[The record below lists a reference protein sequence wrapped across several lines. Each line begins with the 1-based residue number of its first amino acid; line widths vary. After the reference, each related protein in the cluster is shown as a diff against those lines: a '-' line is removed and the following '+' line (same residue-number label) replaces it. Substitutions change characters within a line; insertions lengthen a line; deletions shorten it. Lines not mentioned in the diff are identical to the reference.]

1 MSQENVEIV
10 RRIYDEYVA
19 RPEAVRELYHP
30 DYETD
35 VTDVAP
41 DFDVIRG
48 FDAALEALRSYMET
62 FEDFYIELE
71 EVIHADEEH
80 VVVEVRD
87 GGRVPGSDSEVR
99 NHRFHVCLPRRQGRS
114 LLVSPRQE
122 QRPRSRRVVGIA
134 ALDEKQHPF
143 REILRGRCRRRTSSL
158 LNAPVRSGRPRTR
171 GSSWGREEPP

>member
-1 MSQENVEIV
+1 MSEENVEVV
-10 RRIYDEYVA
+10 RRIYDEIVA

-62 FEDFYIELE
+62 FEDFYIELD

-87 GGRVPGSDSEVR
+87 GGRMRGSDSVVR
-99 NHRFHVCLPRRQGRS
+99 NHRFHVY
-114 LLVSPRQE
+114 V
-122 QRPRSRRVVGIA
+122 
-134 ALDEKQHPF
+134 F
-143 REILRGRCRRRTSSL
+143 RDGGLQKYS
-158 LNAPVRSGRPRTR
+158 
-171 GSSWGREEPP
+171 

>member
-1 MSQENVEIV
+1 MSEENVEVV
-10 RRIYDEYVA
+10 RRIYDEYVD

-62 FEDFYIELE
+62 FEDFYIELD

-87 GGRVPGSDSEVR
+87 GGRMRGSDSVVR
-99 NHRFHVCLPRRQGRS
+99 NPRFHVYAFRDGK
-114 LLVSPRQE
+114 
-122 QRPRSRRVVGIA
+122 VVRFSSHLDKNRALEA
-134 ALDEKQHPF
+134 AGLSE
-143 REILRGRCRRRTSSL
+143 
-158 LNAPVRSGRPRTR
+158 
-171 GSSWGREEPP
+171 

>member
-1 MSQENVEIV
+1 MSQENVEVV

-19 RPEAVRELYHP
+19 RPEAVRELYPP

-71 EVIHADEEH
+71 EEIHADEEH

-87 GGRVPGSDSEVR
+87 GGRMPGSDSRSEIIASTSMPSVTAR
-99 NHRFHVCLPRRQGRS
+99 SFASPLTSTRTAPSKPPGCRTRAPRPSGRS
-114 LLVSPRQE
+114 KPK
-122 QRPRSRRVVGIA
+122 P
-134 ALDEKQHPF
+134 
-143 REILRGRCRRRTSSL
+143 RGRLASPL
-158 LNAPVRSGRPRTR
+158 
-171 GSSWGREEPP
+171 

>member
-1 MSQENVEIV
+1 MSEENVEVV
-10 RRIYDEYVA
+10 RRIYDEYVD
-19 RPEAVRELYHP
+19 RPEAVRELYAP

-87 GGRVPGSDSEVR
+87 GGRMPGSDSEVQ
-99 NHRFHVCLPRRQGRS
+99 NHRFHVY
-114 LLVSPRQE
+114 
-122 QRPRSRRVVGIA
+122 A
-134 ALDEKQHPF
+134 F
-143 REILRGRCRRRTSSL
+143 REGKVVRFSSHL
-158 LNAPVRSGRPRTR
+158 DKNPALEAAGLS
-171 GSSWGREEPP
+171 E